1 MSTPPSIRSIP
12 PAYDAGEQA
21 EYAAIRSGC
30 AIDRIAPRALLEVAG
45 DDAVAALLRVL
56 RFRLFDP
63 GPADVRAAIILDGE
77 RMTAA
82 ATVVRRAP
90 DRLLLD
96 CSNPTAERLLEAA
109 GIELLEHGDQLVR
122 MRLRGPGLAAV
133 LGGEPPG
140 RRRPAHRLR
149 ARRRRARCCAAPA
162 PTAPPIYCGRD
173 SARACWDSLV
183 ALGVLPVGS
192 TALETVRIEDAEPCL
207 ERDFTQPVAPALA
220 GMGEFAPTDDARVLV
235 GDRARGAV
243 AAGAG
248 EAAGRRRR
256 GGRDPRGRAVGA
268 AGGPGDRAGD
278 GGPRAGGAGG
288 PDRRRRR
295 RAGAR
300 RRRCP
305 SGGAARGQRR
315 AELLAKEC

>member
-45 DDAVAALLRVL
+45 DDAVAALLRAL

-122 MRLRGPGLAAV
+122 MRLRGPGLVAV
-133 LGGEPPG
+133 LGGRAPG
-140 RRRPAHRLR
+140 RGRPAHRLR

-162 PTAPPIYCGRD
+162 PIAPRSTAAAIAPARAGTRSLRSACCR
-173 SARACWDSLV
+173 SARPRSRRCVSRTPSRAWSATSRSRSPPPWPAWASSPPPTMRGCWSRS
-183 ALGVLPVGS
+183 S
-192 TALETVRIEDAEPCL
+192 TR
-207 ERDFTQPVAPALA
+207 
-220 GMGEFAPTDDARVLV
+220 
-235 GDRARGAV
+235 
-243 AAGAG
+243 
-248 EAAGRRRR
+248 GRRRWR
-256 GGRDPRGRAVGA
+256 GAKLRADGAEVGEIRVGARSVRRAGRAVA
-268 AGGPGDRAGD
+268 LATVDRALAAP
-278 GGPRAGGAGG
+278 GPR
-288 PDRRRRR
+288 
-295 RAGAR
+295 
-300 RRRCP
+300 
-305 SGGAARGQRR
+305 
-315 AELLAKEC
+315 